1 MLFILRLHKCHQNI
15 TSFTDFP
22 RIYST
27 LPIWK
32 SLLFVIPEQFSLPF
46 LWLLLLSFFLFLF
59 LRCHYFLYWAH
70 GSDIY
75 GFATHVSYLFAPG
88 SHFFK
93 FLPSYEILFPVVFPR
108 ILIQFS
114 SVTIIVWFLYWIF
127 KFRNNAFISSRIF
140 FYDLIASP

>member
-1 MLFILRLHKCHQNI
+1 MFFIFGLHKCHQNI
-15 TSFTDFP
+15 TSFIDFP

-32 SLLFVIPEQFSLPF
+32 SLLFVIPEQFSLSF

-59 LRCHYFLYWAH
+59 LRCHYFLYWDH

-75 GFATHVSYLFAPG
+75 GFAIRVSYLFAHG

-93 FLPSYEILFPVVFPR
+93 FLPCYEILFPLVFPR